1 MHKKILIAG
10 AIFGALGVALGAF
23 GAHGLQKLTQ
33 DEKILHSFQTGV
45 QYQIYHALAL
55 LFVGLIYDK
64 LPTKQLRW
72 SGTSFITGIFLF
84 SGSLYLLTFLKI
96 NESDISK
103 IVGPVTPVGGLFL
116 IAGWLLLLIS
126 FIKNKH

>member
-64 LPTKQLRW
+64 LPVKHLRW
-72 SGTSFITGIFLF
+72 AAICFIAGVLLF

-96 NESDISK
+96 NESGFSK
-103 IVGPVTPVGGLFL
+103 IIGPVTPIGGLFL
-116 IAGWLLLLIS
+116 IAGWLLL
-126 FIKNKH
+126 FIAFLRKK